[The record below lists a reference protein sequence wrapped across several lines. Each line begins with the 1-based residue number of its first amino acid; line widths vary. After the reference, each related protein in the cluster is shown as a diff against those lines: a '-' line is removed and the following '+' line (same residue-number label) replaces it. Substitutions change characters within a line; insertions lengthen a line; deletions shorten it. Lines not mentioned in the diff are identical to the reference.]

1 MVLITGSPETAHKDS
16 ITRGKIAYL
25 FCLCPGGMKQ
35 IVESR
40 LKVVKTVGGHLQ
52 ALGWGV

>member
-1 MVLITGSPETAHKDS
+1 VVLITGSPETAHKDS